1 MNIPLNSILNLT
13 DERIENSKIEL
24 NMNDGK
30 TKEPFIDRW
39 LDRPEDE
46 RAAGLAKRC
55 SYWTWYRP
63 DRRNFREGNWV
74 FSFMRLYRQDEW
86 LFVSAAEIVDKPEYG
101 SENGYATVRILETY
115 APLFGRLI
123 INLHKGN
130 KFSLYVFRLDK
141 FLGEATVKEILP
153 ALYTGE
159 AFDGY
164 DRVHLPYAKLDRIFR
179 REIMPSYYDAL
190 ESVTGVYCLT
200 DTRTG
205 KLYIGSATGE
215 GGVAA
220 RWGSYLDSKHGGN
233 KKLRELCDREGEGY
247 FRENF
252 EFTLLEYFGMSYDPQ
267 KVLERE
273 QWWKDCLDTRAHGY
287 NDN

>member
-30 TKEPFIDRW
+30 TKEPFIDRC

-86 LFVSAAEIVDKPEYG
+86 LFVSAAEIVDTPEYG

-115 APLFGRLI
+115 APLFGLSLI
-123 INLHKGN
+123 HI
-130 KFSLYVFRLDK
+130 
-141 FLGEATVKEILP
+141 
-153 ALYTGE
+153 
-159 AFDGY
+159 
-164 DRVHLPYAKLDRIFR
+164 
-179 REIMPSYYDAL
+179 
-190 ESVTGVYCLT
+190 
-200 DTRTG
+200 
-205 KLYIGSATGE
+205 
-215 GGVAA
+215 
-220 RWGSYLDSKHGGN
+220 
-233 KKLRELCDREGEGY
+233 
-247 FRENF
+247 
-252 EFTLLEYFGMSYDPQ
+252 
-267 KVLERE
+267 
-273 QWWKDCLDTRAHGY
+273 
-287 NDN
+287 

>member
-86 LFVSAAEIVDKPEYG
+86 LFVSAAEIVDTPEYG

-179 REIMPSYYDAL
+179 REIMSSYHDAL
-190 ESVTGVYCLT
+190 ESVTGVY
-200 DTRTG
+200 
-205 KLYIGSATGE
+205 
-215 GGVAA
+215 
-220 RWGSYLDSKHGGN
+220 
-233 KKLRELCDREGEGY
+233 
-247 FRENF
+247 
-252 EFTLLEYFGMSYDPQ
+252 
-267 KVLERE
+267 
-273 QWWKDCLDTRAHGY
+273 
-287 NDN
+287 